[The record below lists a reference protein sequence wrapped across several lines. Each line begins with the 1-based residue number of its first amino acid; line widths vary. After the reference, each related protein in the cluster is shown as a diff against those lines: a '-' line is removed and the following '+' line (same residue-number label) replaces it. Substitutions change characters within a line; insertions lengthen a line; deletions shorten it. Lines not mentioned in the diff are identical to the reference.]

1 MRTPRFNPHSAQLLK
16 RAIDSGITSP
26 AELSNLMGQTAV
38 ESAGFTRNH
47 EDFRYRSA
55 DRALSVV
62 GQLRQRH
69 TRDEVAAVLAAR
81 DPEATANLFYDGRT
95 DLGNTTPGDG
105 WRFHGRGVIQLTGRA
120 NYETYGRL
128 AGVDLIEH
136 PERAADPEVS
146 ADVAV
151 AYWQQRLKHVD
162 RTDVEAV
169 TRRIN
174 GGTNGYDERVEA
186 VAGWATVITP
196 ELVEGLRQGTL
207 TPDDLLGREPLQAS
221 QPAGALTAATLRTGA
236 HGADVRHLQE
246 QLHDLGYD
254 VRIDGDFGHATRHA
268 VMDFQHNHDL
278 AADGVA
284 GPRTLDAADI
294 AHRHLKENRGPYAD
308 DRVAGRTEAASKEP
322 SIHDMFE
329 ALCQAGH
336 DRDVDALCRVGQIY
350 ANTPGGREFLRD
362 GEHAQQQA
370 AEDALAAQQ
379 AQQAQLQQ
387 QEIMAAPQRSGP
399 VLSL

>member
-26 AELSNLMGQTAV
+26 EELSNLMGQTAV
-38 ESAGFTRNH
+38 ESAGFTRTH

-55 DRALSVV
+55 DRAMSVV

-69 TRDEVAAVLAAR
+69 THDEVAAVLAAR

-128 AGVDLIEH
+128 VGVDLIEH
-136 PERAADPEVS
+136 PELAADPEVS

-174 GGTNGYDERVEA
+174 GGSNGYNERVEA
-186 VAGWATVITP
+186 VAGWAALITP
-196 ELVEGLRQGTL
+196 ELIEALRQETL
-207 TPDDLLGREPLQAS
+207 TPGDLLGPEPLQAS
-221 QPAGALTAATLRTGA
+221 QPVGAPLTSTLRVGA
-236 HGADVRHLQE
+236 HGTEVRHLQE
-246 QLHDLGYD
+246 QLHELGYD
-254 VRIDGDFGHATRHA
+254 VRLDGDFGNDTRRA
-268 VMDFQHNHDL
+268 VMDFQRNHDL
-278 AADGVA
+278 AVDGVA
-284 GPRTLDAADI
+284 GPRTLEAAEVV
-294 AHRHLKENRGPYAD
+294 HRHLKESRGPYAD
-308 DRVAGRTEAASKEP
+308 DMFAGRTKNAPKEP

-336 DRDVDALCRVGQIY
+336 DRDVDALCRVGQVY
-350 ANTPGGREFLRD
+350 ANTSRGGEFLME
-362 GEHAQQQA
+362 GEQARQQA
-370 AEDALAAQQ
+370 TEDALAAQQ
-379 AQQAQLQQ
+379 ALLQQ
-387 QEIMAAPQRSGP
+387 QQESMAAPQRSGP

>member
-1 MRTPRFNPHSAQLLK
+1 MRTPRFNQHSAQLLK

-26 AELSNLMGQTAV
+26 AELANLMGQTAV
-38 ESAGFTRNH
+38 ESAGFTRTH

-55 DRALSVV
+55 DRAMSVV

-128 AGVDLIEH
+128 VGVDLIEH
-136 PERAADPEVS
+136 PELAADPEVS

-186 VAGWATVITP
+186 VAGWAALITP
-196 ELVEGLRQGTL
+196 ELIEGLRQETL
-207 TPDDLLGREPLQAS
+207 RPGDLLGPEPLQAS
-221 QPAGALTAATLRTGA
+221 QPVSAPLASTLRAGARGTE
-236 HGADVRHLQE
+236 VRHLQE
-246 QLHDLGYD
+246 QLYELGYD
-254 VRIDGDFGHATRHA
+254 VRIDGDFGNATRHA
-268 VMDFQHNHDL
+268 VMDFQRHHDL
-278 AADGVA
+278 AVDGVA
-284 GPRTLDAADI
+284 GPRTLEAAEDV
-294 AHRHLKENRGPYAD
+294 HRHLKESRGPYAD
-308 DRVAGRTEAASKEP
+308 DMSTGRTENAPKEP

-336 DRDVDALCRVGQIY
+336 DRDVDALCRVGQVY
-350 ANTPGGREFLRD
+350 ANTPRGGEFLIE
-362 GEHAQQQA
+362 GEQARQQA
-370 AEDALAAQQ
+370 TEDALAAQQ
-379 AQQAQLQQ
+379 ALLQQ
-387 QEIMAAPQRSGP
+387 QQESMAAPQRSGP

>member
-1 MRTPRFNPHSAQLLK
+1 MRTPRFNQHSAQLLK

-26 AELSNLMGQTAV
+26 AELANLMGQTAV
-38 ESAGFTRNH
+38 ESAGFTRTH

-55 DRALSVV
+55 DRAMSVV

-81 DPEATANLFYDGRT
+81 DPEATANLFYDGRS

-128 AGVDLIEH
+128 VGVDLIEH
-136 PERAADPEVS
+136 PELAADPEVS

-186 VAGWATVITP
+186 VAGWAALITP
-196 ELVEGLRQGTL
+196 ELIEGLRQETL
-207 TPDDLLGREPLQAS
+207 SPGDLLGPEPLQAS
-221 QPAGALTAATLRTGA
+221 QPVSAPLASTLRAGARGTE
-236 HGADVRHLQE
+236 VRHLQE
-246 QLHDLGYD
+246 QLYELGYD
-254 VRIDGDFGHATRHA
+254 VRIDGDFGNATRHA
-268 VMDFQHNHDL
+268 VMDFQRHHDL
-278 AADGVA
+278 AVDGVA
-284 GPRTLDAADI
+284 GPRTLEAAEDV
-294 AHRHLKENRGPYAD
+294 HRHLKESRGPYAD
-308 DRVAGRTEAASKEP
+308 DMSTGRTENAPKEP

-350 ANTPGGREFLRD
+350 ANTPRGGEFLME
-362 GEHAQQQA
+362 GEQARQQA
-370 AEDALAAQQ
+370 TEDALAAQQ
-379 AQQAQLQQ
+379 ALLQQ
-387 QEIMAAPQRSGP
+387 QQESMAAPQRSGT

>member
-1 MRTPRFNPHSAQLLK
+1 MRTPRFNQHSAQLLK

-26 AELSNLMGQTAV
+26 EELSNLMGQTAV
-38 ESAGFTRNH
+38 ESAGFTRTH

-55 DRALSVV
+55 DRAMSVV

-69 TRDEVAAVLAAR
+69 THDEVASVLAAR

-128 AGVDLIEH
+128 VGVDLIEH
-136 PERAADPEVS
+136 PELAADPEVS

-186 VAGWATVITP
+186 VAGWATLITP
-196 ELVEGLRQGTL
+196 ELVEALRQETL
-207 TPDDLLGREPLQAS
+207 TPGDLLGPEPLQAS
-221 QPAGALTAATLRTGA
+221 QPVGAPSTSTLRAGA
-236 HGADVRHLQE
+236 HGAEVRHLQE

-254 VRIDGDFGHATRHA
+254 VRLDGDFGNDTRRA
-268 VMDFQHNHDL
+268 VMDFQRNHDL
-278 AADGVA
+278 AVDGVA
-284 GPRTLDAADI
+284 GPRTLEAAEVV
-294 AHRHLKENRGPYAD
+294 HRHLEESRGPYAD
-308 DRVAGRTEAASKEP
+308 DMVAGRTENAPKEP

-336 DRDVDALCRVGQIY
+336 DRDVDALCRVGQVY
-350 ANTPGGREFLRD
+350 ANTPRGSAFLMD
-362 GEHAQQQA
+362 GEQARQQA
-370 AEDALAAQQ
+370 TEDALAAQQ
-379 AQQAQLQQ
+379 ALLQQ
-387 QEIMAAPQRSGP
+387 QQEGMAAPQRSGP